1 MPKPRPNPSPS
12 EPEPGA
18 AIARQVRE
26 HGFDDPRVLG
36 ALARLDRAR
45 FMPPE
50 ERVRAHDDRAVPI
63 GLDQTIS
70 QPFIVALMTLELALT
85 GTERV
90 LEIGTGSGYQTA
102 ILSMLAAE
110 VFTVE
115 RLATLSLRARG
126 ILDGLGRTNLRYRIG
141 DGTLGWP
148 EESPFD
154 RVLVTAGAPELPP
167 SLFEQLG
174 EGGILVAPLGDDR
187 MQQLTVI
194 RKVGGQPATRTL
206 LPCHFVKLIG
216 EEGWDEEDQDDG
228 RG

>member
-1 MPKPRPNPSPS
+1 MPNPRESPGS
-12 EPEPGA
+12 V
-18 AIARQVRE
+18 IARQVRAK
-26 HGFDDPRVLG
+26 GIRDDRVLN
-36 ALARLDRAR
+36 ALVQVPRTR
-45 FMPPE
+45 FLPPDKRHLAFE
-50 ERVRAHDDRAVPI
+50 DRAVDI

-70 QPFIVALMTLELALT
+70 QPFMVAVMTLELALT
-85 GTERV
+85 GGERV

-102 ILSMLAAE
+102 VLSHLAAE
-110 VFTVE
+110 VFTIE
-115 RLATLSLRARG
+115 RHRELSLRARG
-126 ILDGLGRTNLRYRIG
+126 VLDGMGLSNIRYRIG

-154 RVLVTAGAPELPP
+154 RVLITAGAPELPP

-194 RKVGGQPATRTL
+194 RKVEGQAAARTL

-216 EEGWDEEDQDDG
+216 EEGWDDES
-228 RG
+228 

>member
-1 MPKPRPNPSPS
+1 MPNPRESPGS
-12 EPEPGA
+12 V
-18 AIARQVRE
+18 IARQVRAK
-26 HGFDDPRVLG
+26 GIRDDRVLS
-36 ALARLDRAR
+36 ALSLVPRTR
-45 FMPPE
+45 FLPPDKRHLAFE
-50 ERVRAHDDRAVPI
+50 DRAVDI

-70 QPFIVALMTLELALT
+70 QPFMVAVMTLELALT
-85 GTERV
+85 GNERV

-102 ILSMLAAE
+102 VLSHLAAQ
-110 VFTVE
+110 VFTIE
-115 RLATLSLRARG
+115 RHRELSLRARG
-126 ILDGLGRTNLRYRIG
+126 ILDGLDLNNIRYGIG

-194 RKVGGQPATRTL
+194 RKVGGRPTSRTL

-216 EEGWDEEDQDDG
+216 EEGWGEED
-228 RG
+228 